1 MPLEEPGRVC
11 GTRRRLKVLTMKK
24 KLVESPVK
32 SFLNRLGVC
41 RRDMEFVERIRSK
54 ASPKNWW
61 MGRRYSAGEP
71 ERAATLKLANAWL
84 EGKDPMQKA
93 ANRGRKG

>member
-1 MPLEEPGRVC
+1 MSKPAEVQP
-11 GTRRRLKVLTMKK
+11 
-24 KLVESPVK
+24 
-32 SFLNRLGVC
+32 FLNRLGVC
-41 RRDMEFVERIRSK
+41 RRDREFVDRIRAK

-71 ERAATLKLANAWL
+71 EREVTLKLVNAWL
-84 EGKDPMQKA
+84 QGKDPVQKA